1 MKDSILGLIL
11 VIVSFTITLWYA
23 IMVEGAAGSYGDFLS
38 IPSFV
43 FVLGFGI
50 GINKMRKHTIKGG
63 KLGKALREDFI
74 LAGWLGL
81 LVGFVLIAAGY
92 SKGEID
98 NLGGGIAAA
107 TITVLYGYFMGI
119 IAESFIKG

>member
-1 MKDSILGLIL
+1 MKNSILGLIL
-11 VIVSFTITLWYA
+11 AIASFIITLWYA
-23 IMVEGAAGSYGDFLS
+23 FYVEGAAGSYGNFLS

-50 GINKMRKHTIKGG
+50 GINKMRKHTIKEGE
-63 KLGKALREDFI
+63 LGKALREDFI

-92 SKGEID
+92 SKGDIN

>member
-11 VIVSFTITLWYA
+11 AIASFIITLWYA
-23 IMVEGAAGSYGDFLS
+23 FYVEGAAGSYGNFLS

-63 KLGKALREDFI
+63 TLGKALREDFI

-98 NLGGGIAAA
+98 NLGGGVAAA

-119 IAESFIKG
+119 IADSFIKG

>member
-1 MKDSILGLIL
+1 MKSNILGLIL
-11 VIVSFTITLWYA
+11 AIASFILTLWYA
-23 IMVEGAAGSYGDFLS
+23 FIVEGAAGNYTMFLS

-50 GINKMRKHTIKGG
+50 GINQMRKHTIKEGE
-63 KLGKALREDFI
+63 LGKALREDFI

-81 LVGFVLIAAGY
+81 LIGTILIARAY
-92 SKGEID
+92 SQDEV
-98 NLGGGIAAA
+98 NLGSGIAAA
-107 TITVLYGYFMGI
+107 SITVLYGYFMGI

>member
-11 VIVSFTITLWYA
+11 AIASFIITLWYA
-23 IMVEGAAGSYGDFLS
+23 IMVEGAAGSYGNFLS

-63 KLGKALREDFI
+63 TLGKALREDFI

-98 NLGGGIAAA
+98 NLSGGIAAA

>member
-11 VIVSFTITLWYA
+11 AIASFIITLWYA
-23 IMVEGAAGSYGDFLS
+23 FYVEGAAGSYGNFLS

-63 KLGKALREDFI
+63 TLGKALREDFI

>member
-81 LVGFVLIAAGY
+81 LVGLVLIAAGY

>member
-1 MKDSILGLIL
+1 MRDSILGLIL
-11 VIVSFTITLWYA
+11 AIASFVITLWYA
-23 IMVEGAAGSYGDFLS
+23 FYVEGAAGSYGNFLS

-50 GINKMRKHTIKGG
+50 GINKMRKHTIKEG

-81 LVGFVLIAAGY
+81 LVGFTLVAADY
-92 SKGEID
+92 SGSDII
-98 NLGGGIAAA
+98 NFGFGIAAA
-107 TITVLYGYFMGI
+107 AITLLYGYFMGI
-119 IAESFIKG
+119 IAESFIKS